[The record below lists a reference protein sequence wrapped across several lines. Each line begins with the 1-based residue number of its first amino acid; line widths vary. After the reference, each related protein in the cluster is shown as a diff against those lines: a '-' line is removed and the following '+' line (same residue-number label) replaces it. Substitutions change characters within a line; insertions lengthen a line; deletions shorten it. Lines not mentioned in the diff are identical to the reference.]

1 MVAAGVCAMSSSL
14 KVTISAPQTDSHQQG
29 TVAGGNIN
37 GAGHASVDLCGWS
50 WFWPCWVVSVSNCY
64 LCCFSVIKL
73 GTEKCVCCYF
83 DLYMQI
89 FLEGQMC
96 VIEKPCQCN
105 LKIIWHSLAHLPME
119 GYYCLLINGS
129 NKIVSFLECCHL
141 SKHVL
146 VMVTLPGVKLLKKI
160 TLPGLMLLVLKYSQH
175 HFFVSVGGRFRKW
188 KYKMHFYCHRTQEV
202 FALWHKYTQ
211 AHFCNCSKC
220 WSADTGHKIFLQLG
234 CAGNVVK

>member
-29 TVAGGNIN
+29 TVAGGSIN
-37 GAGHASVDLCGWS
+37 GVGHASVDLCGWS
-50 WFWPCWVVSVSNCY
+50 WFWTCWVVSVSNCY

-96 VIEKPCQCN
+96 VREKPCQCN

-146 VMVTLPGVKLLKKI
+146 VMVTLPGVELLKKLCYLAWCCLFLNI
-160 TLPGLMLLVLKYSQH
+160 PSISSLYQLVAGLENENIRCAFTVIELKRCLRCGTSIP
-175 HFFVSVGGRFRKW
+175 KP
-188 KYKMHFYCHRTQEV
+188 
-202 FALWHKYTQ
+202 
-211 AHFCNCSKC
+211 HFCNCSKC

-234 CAGNVVK
+234 CAGNAVK